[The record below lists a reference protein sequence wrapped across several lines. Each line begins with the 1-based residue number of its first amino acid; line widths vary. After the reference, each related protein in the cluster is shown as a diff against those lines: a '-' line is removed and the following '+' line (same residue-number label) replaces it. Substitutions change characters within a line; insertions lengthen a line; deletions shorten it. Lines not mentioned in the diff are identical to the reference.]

1 MPMIETPTVSISE
14 SIRPV
19 EKRKPWKK
27 LVVPIFDDHAMD
39 CKSGIQA
46 VLAPSMPS
54 HAIKQNVCVGR
65 LVGQHPRLDHQH
77 PRFGNSSHR
86 IDAKHRRLVDF
97 AATNDAVL
105 VVRGL
110 RAVTDFDYEF
120 QMTGMNARLNPD
132 VETMFLMASESNQFI
147 SSRLVKEICSLGGDI
162 GQFVSPRVMALMAA
176 KYTT

>member
-1 MPMIETPTVSISE
+1 MPMIETPAVSISE

-19 EKRKPWKK
+19 QKRPPWKK
-27 LVVPIFDDHAMD
+27 LVFPIFDDLAMD

-54 HAIKQNVCVGR
+54 HAVKQNVCVRR

-97 AATNDAVL
+97 AATEGPAQCDRYVL
-105 VVRGL
+105 LHIAPGTQSIGYAQGIPNVSQQDPPSDVPVVRSFEADFRRDNERLPKKSGQK
-110 RAVTDFDYEF
+110 TD
-120 QMTGMNARLNPD
+120 RC
-132 VETMFLMASESNQFI
+132 I
-147 SSRLVKEICSLGGDI
+147 IGDT
-162 GQFVSPRVMALMAA
+162 VVRRPSH
-176 KYTT
+176 